1 MSKMLVYVED
11 RILQSV
17 EIALHFDDHSVE
29 RTEAKVGE
37 QLAIRYLYKK
47 NIIDV
52 QGRVVDIFVNRFKQ
66 TTIKLD
72 VSTQYR
78 SLIIFV
84 STDNIRGI
92 LPIEPDSFIKLI
104 ESLEP
109 KPTPTPGGEGGV
121 IGDGYVDT
129 IEEIVEQLTWDQ

>member
-1 MSKMLVYVED
+1 MLVYVED

-17 EIALHFDDHSVE
+17 AITLHFDDHSVE
-29 RTEAKVGE
+29 RTEVKVGE

-52 QGRVVDIFVNRFKQ
+52 QGRVVDIFVNKFKQ

-72 VSTQYR
+72 ISTKHH

-92 LPIEPDSFIKLI
+92 LPVEPDAFIKLI
-104 ESLEP
+104 NSINNGEEGI
-109 KPTPTPGGEGGV
+109 PGDPE
-121 IGDGYVDT
+121 DGYVDT
-129 IEEIVEQLTWDQ
+129 IEEIVDQLTWNE